1 MDFSFIADEAQ
12 REAAVKAYTESVQT
26 AVQEAVKTHV
36 ETAVQG
42 LKAKN
47 DELLAEK
54 KAIQDKL
61 KNFSDIEDPI
71 KAREALKFFQ
81 ESTEAQMIKDG
92 RTEEL
97 IQMKTAAFRADM
109 DAKIKELENKE
120 QAARQGETMY
130 KSQYE
135 RKMVEDHLRSA
146 AIKAGILPSAVDD
159 VLLRGGNVFSL
170 SVGGEVEARDHEN
183 KLKQDKDGLIL
194 TSDKWIA
201 SLKESHPH
209 YWPPSVGGGL
219 GGPGGAAD
227 SDLHARLADLAAKG
241 KVTEYKELRAKMKA
255 AGKHV

>member
-1 MDFSFIADEAQ
+1 MDFSFITDEVQ
-12 REAAVKAYTESVQT
+12 REAAVQAYTTSLQT
-26 AVQEAVKTHV
+26 AVSEAVKTHV

-42 LKAKN
+42 LKTKN

-54 KAIQDKL
+54 KAIQEKL

-97 IQMKTAAFRADM
+97 IQMKTAQFRADM
-109 DAKIKELENKE
+109 DAKIKELETEKVT
-120 QAARQGETMY
+120 AKQGEQMY
-130 KSQYE
+130 KSQFE

-146 AIKAGILPSAVDD
+146 AIKAGVLSSAVDD

-170 SVGGEVEARDHEN
+170 SVGGEVEARDAEN
-183 KLKQDKDGLIL
+183 KLKQDRDGLIL
-194 TSDKWIA
+194 TSDKWIT

-209 YWPPSVGGGL
+209 YWPPSIGGGL
-219 GGPGGAAD
+219 GGPGLNTD
-227 SDLHARLADLAAKG
+227 DDINARLADLAAKG
-241 KVTEYKELRAKMKA
+241 KVTEYRELRKKVLAGRKA
-255 AGKHV
+255 A